1 MASSLSRCAGIV
13 LCGGHSR
20 RMGVAKP
27 LLPFGTESMLA
38 RVVRLLRE
46 AVSPVVVVAAADQE
60 LPPLPEGVRIVRDC
74 HPDRGPLEGLAAGLA
89 AIDEA
94 DSEAAFLSGCDV
106 PLLKPA
112 FVLRMIEYLGDAQIA
127 VPYVGGRLH
136 PLAAV
141 YRRDVLLQVHEL
153 LRVDRL
159 RLLDLLG
166 GCQVRQVGAE
176 ELVDID
182 PELGSQTNVNRPQD
196 YLDALN
202 ACGLTASPEHE

>member
-1 MASSLSRCAGIV
+1 M
-13 LCGGHSR
+13 
-20 RMGVAKP
+20 
-27 LLPFGTESMLA
+27 
-38 RVVRLLRE
+38 
-46 AVSPVVVVAAADQE
+46 
-60 LPPLPEGVRIVRDC
+60 
-74 HPDRGPLEGLAAGLA
+74 
-89 AIDEA
+89 
-94 DSEAAFLSGCDV
+94 
-106 PLLKPA
+106 
-112 FVLRMIEYLGDAQIA
+112 
-127 VPYVGGRLH
+127 
-136 PLAAV
+136 
-141 YRRDVLLQVHEL
+141 LLQVHEL